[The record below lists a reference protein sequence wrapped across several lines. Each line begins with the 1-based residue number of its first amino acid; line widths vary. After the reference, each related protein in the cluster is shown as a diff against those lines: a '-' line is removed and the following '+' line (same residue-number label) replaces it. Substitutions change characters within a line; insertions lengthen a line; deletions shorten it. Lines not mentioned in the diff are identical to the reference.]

1 LLLCC
6 VMHTHAI
13 TFDDLLAY
21 LTCAKIPRFVQVL
34 GFWPGYVSSS
44 KCRHH
49 SAFTAPAVVPQA
61 VTCDDF
67 LAAMADAN
75 GEDLSG
81 IGRWYSQ
88 AGTPTL
94 TVSTAY
100 DAAKKS
106 CTISTHQVTPPTNG
120 QPDKLPVLI
129 PLKVR
134 SAGFCNRYLGGICN
148 MCVSS
153 S

>member
-1 LLLCC
+1 MMTSQLLLP
-6 VMHTHAI
+6 
-13 TFDDLLAY
+13 LL
-21 LTCAKIPRFVQVL
+21 LP
-34 GFWPGYVSSS
+34 
-44 KCRHH
+44 CRL
-49 SAFTAPAVVPQA
+49 PQA

-81 IGRWYSQ
+81 VGRWYSQ
-88 AGTPTL
+88 AGTPML

-106 CTISTHQVTPPTNG
+106 FTISTHQVTPPTNG

-134 SAGFCNRYLGGICN
+134 AGAGQ
-148 MCVSS
+148 V
-153 S
+153 

>member
-1 LLLCC
+1 MFANYHASVMESLLVCHL
-6 VMHTHAI
+6 VI
-13 TFDDLLAY
+13 LL
-21 LTCAKIPRFVQVL
+21 V
-34 GFWPGYVSSS
+34 
-44 KCRHH
+44 
-49 SAFTAPAVVPQA
+49 QA

-94 TVSTAY
+94 TVTTAY

-106 CTISTHQVTPPTNG
+106 FTISTQQVVPPTNG
-120 QPDKLPVLI
+120 QPDKVPVLI

-134 SAGFCNRYLGGICN
+134 RTALWGRIS
-148 MCVSS
+148 
-153 S
+153 

>member
-1 LLLCC
+1 MSALSGLSLQCRYINPASLL
-6 VMHTHAI
+6 
-13 TFDDLLAY
+13 
-21 LTCAKIPRFVQVL
+21 
-34 GFWPGYVSSS
+34 
-44 KCRHH
+44 
-49 SAFTAPAVVPQA
+49 VPQA

-94 TVSTAY
+94 TVTTAY

-106 CTISTHQVTPPTNG
+106 FTINTHQVTPPTNG
-120 QPDKLPVLI
+120 QPDKVPVLI

-134 SAGFCNRYLGGICN
+134 QG
-148 MCVSS
+148 VV
-153 S
+153 